1 MKLANVIEGGVAGA
15 TTLTL
20 LQEAL
25 HSIDTKSPR
34 PFFHKSGVMK
44 KLKKSSGKPQ
54 QQSKLFIT
62 LAGELLA
69 NAAYF
74 GLGGL
79 GKKKNAVLT
88 GGLLGTAAGLGV
100 AFLAGA
106 ETNHTTENANGRLPE
121 PDADLKKK
129 LLTVALFTAGGV
141 VAGIAMKRL
150 NKKSLKK
157 LKKMITKG

>member
-1 MKLANVIEGGVAGA
+1 MRLANAIEGGVVGA
-15 TTLTL
+15 TTLSL

-25 HSIDTKSPR
+25 HKIDPKTPQ
-34 PFFHKSGVMK
+34 PFFHKSGIIK

-54 QQSKLFIT
+54 RRTKLFIT

-69 NAAYF
+69 NAGYF
-74 GLGGL
+74 GLAGL

-88 GGLLGTAAGLGV
+88 GGLLGAAAGLGV
-100 AFLAGA
+100 AFL
-106 ETNHTTENANGRLPE
+106 TDKENENNPEGANGRSHQ
-121 PDADLKKK
+121 DADMQQKIM
-129 LLTVALFTAGGV
+129 TVALFTAGGV

-157 LKKMITKG
+157 LQKMIGNG